1 MVVFLCASWEGRRD
15 ICHVNMSLVEI
26 VTAENFNC
34 QIRVEESTLRA
45 DFKRN
50 KNPFTIFSFSCQNA
64 RFNKRGEVVTNFH
77 KIFIKGEKRRQMVG
91 NSIRIREGTSNQ
103 TLGGQIDKYD

>member
-34 QIRVEESTLRA
+34 QIRVEESTLGA

-77 KIFIKGEKRRQMVG
+77 KIFIKIDEEDN
-91 NSIRIREGTSNQ
+91 NSYFVLNNYSVDFNFG
-103 TLGGQIDKYD
+103 